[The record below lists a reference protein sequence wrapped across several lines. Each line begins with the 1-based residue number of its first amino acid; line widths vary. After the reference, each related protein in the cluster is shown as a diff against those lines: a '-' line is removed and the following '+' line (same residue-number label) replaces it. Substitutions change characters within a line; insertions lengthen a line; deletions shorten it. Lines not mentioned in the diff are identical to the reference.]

1 MVIGYATLIGVGV
14 LGMAIEG
21 TIGGISPK
29 RKRKSSL
36 GEILVRVVKETVN
49 DAYEE
54 ILRKEA
60 INAENDKTTSKDET
74 VKKAED
80 IIEDA
85 VKANKEDEVSS
96 AKSTVV
102 VEPDNVIIMPND
114 SPDVADAKVE
124 AKKEKE
130 QEVKTTIIR
139 K

>member
-29 RKRKSSL
+29 RKRQSSL

-54 ILRKEA
+54 ILRKEV
-60 INAENDKTTSKDET
+60 IEAENSNTTTKDET

-85 VKANKEDEVSS
+85 VNTKKEDKVSS
-96 AKSTVV
+96 DKSTVV
-102 VEPDNVIIMPND
+102 AEPDKVIIMPND

-130 QEVKTTIIR
+130 QEVNTTIIR

>member
-29 RKRKSSL
+29 RKGKSSI

-60 INAENDKTTSKDET
+60 VNDENDRTNPNDAT

-80 IIEDA
+80 IVEDSI
-85 VKANKEDEVSS
+85 KAKKEDEVSS
-96 AKSTVV
+96 FKSTLG
-102 VEPDNVIIMPND
+102 VEPDKVIIMPND
-114 SPDVADAKVE
+114 SPGVADAKVE